1 MKMSLFITGASG
13 FIAMNFLKKINF
25 KEYDNVYCLSRNE
38 NVTLGSLSKYKN
50 FKFIKGSLFDTD
62 RYAHL
67 LASVDAVLHFAAA
80 TGKARPED
88 YFRTNVE
95 GTELLIKLCEKAS
108 VKNFLFIS
116 SISVKF
122 DDISKY
128 YYAQSKKTAEESV
141 KKCTMNYTIVR
152 PTIVIGSGSSILKSL
167 LKLADKSIVPIF
179 GDGKS
184 KIQPVYVDDLSDCIL
199 SIINENIFNNE
210 IYEIG
215 GPEVI
220 TIEAF
225 IKSIH
230 RHMFNKEPKTFH
242 IPLNFVINILS
253 VFEKFFYSYLPVNIG
268 QLSSFRYD
276 GTAED
281 NAVLLRRIPKMKS
294 IDEMLTLALNNI

>member
-1 MKMSLFITGASG
+1 MKTSLFITGASG
-13 FIAMNFLKKINF
+13 FIATNFLKRINF
-25 KEYDNVYCLSRNE
+25 KEYGNIYCLSRNNNE
-38 NVTLGSLSKYKN
+38 TLGSLSKYNN

-62 RYAHL
+62 SYAHL
-67 LASVDAVLHFAAA
+67 LSSVDAVLHFAAA

-88 YFRTNVE
+88 YLRTNVE
-95 GTELLIKLCEKAS
+95 GTELLIKLCEKAL

-116 SISVKF
+116 SISVTF

-128 YYAQSKKTAEESV
+128 YYAQSKKIAEESV
-141 KKCTMNYTIVR
+141 KRCTMNYTIIR

-167 LKLADKSIVPIF
+167 MKLADTSIVPIF
-179 GDGKS
+179 GSGRS
-184 KIQPVYVDDLSDCIL
+184 KIQPVYIDDLSDCIL
-199 SIINENIFNNE
+199 TIITENIFHNK

-215 GPEVI
+215 GPEII

-230 RHMFNKEPKTFH
+230 RHKFNKEPKTFH
-242 IPLNFVINILS
+242 IPLCFVINILS

-281 NAVLLRRIPKMKS
+281 NEVLLRHIQKMKS
-294 IDEMLTLALNNI
+294 IAEMLTLAFNNT